1 MELFSKFWRARTK
14 ETIGIAF
21 RFSLYATAYC
31 NFAYLANTL
40 LSYTFYLQLF
50 DGCCIKAFVDNW
62 SFLSCTLDGHND
74 AFSNT
79 LGSKKMKCELY
90 EVSPLSIN
98 D

>member
-21 RFSLYATAYC
+21 RFSLSATANDFLFTDDLYIL
-31 NFAYLANTL
+31 FK
-40 LSYTFYLQLF
+40 FYLQLF
-50 DGCCIKAFVDNW
+50 DGRCIKTFVDNW
-62 SFLSCTLDGHND
+62 SFLSCALDRHND

-90 EVSPLSIN
+90 LVSSLSIN